1 MNRHQTGTGRAANRP
16 RGRRWMRAVLILL
29 LAAAAVF
36 GGWRLYQTM
45 RAGHYYTAQELGIE
59 TVTSPLDADGD
70 GIDDYTDLL
79 LGGRAYINTRP
90 RYKSAYYAGGYP
102 DDGCGVCTDVIW
114 QAFQAAGY
122 SLRDLVDA
130 DIAASPEAYPNITD
144 RDANIDFRR
153 VENLLTFF
161 TRHAR
166 SLPTDFDDP
175 AAWQPGDI
183 VVFTG
188 HIGLCSDR
196 RNAKGIPFLIHHGNL
211 IDGAVEWNQMAQ
223 YTVAGHFRWTGTT

>member
-1 MNRHQTGTGRAANRP
+1 MRRGKRSTGDTMGIRRRRVV
-16 RGRRWMRAVLILL
+16 RGIVIVLV
-29 LAAAAVF
+29 AAAAIF
-36 GGWRLYQTM
+36 GGWQLYRVM

-59 TVTSPLDADGD
+59 TVTSPLDADSD

-79 LGGRAYINTRP
+79 LGARAYINTRP

-114 QAFQAAGY
+114 QAFRAAGY
-122 SLRDLVDA
+122 TLRDMVDA
-130 DIAASPEAYPNITD
+130 DIHAAPEAYPNIPD
-144 RDANIDFRR
+144 PDDNIDFRR

-161 TRHAR
+161 SRHAQ
-166 SLPTDFDDP
+166 SLPTDFDHP
-175 AAWQPGDI
+175 ADWQAGDI

-196 RNAKGIPFLIHHGNL
+196 RNADGIPFLIHHGNL
-211 IDGAVEWNQMAQ
+211 IDGAVEWNQMAH
-223 YTVAGHFRWTGTT
+223 YTVVGHFRWTPAA